1 MAAAGAAEYERG
13 RRACAA
19 VWMVLREQHG
29 IAVRSKARSATWP
42 CAPPANARSEH
53 PLGWGQMEIDE
64 ARALE
69 PEELG
74 VLAPGAAEHERGR
87 VACAAVSGGISAC
100 WAYAG
105 AATPGTVTLDA
116 GAR

>member
-1 MAAAGAAEYERG
+1 MFCVAAAGAAEYER
-13 RRACAA
+13 A
-19 VWMVLREQHG
+19 VWMVLREQQG

-42 CAPPANARSEH
+42 CAPPANVRSEH

-74 VLAPGAAEHERGR
+74 VLVPGAAEYERGR
-87 VACAAVSGGISAC
+87 VGMRGREWREICVLRR
-100 WAYAG
+100 
-105 AATPGTVTLDA
+105 TLGQRLRA
-116 GAR
+116 Q